1 MKISDC
7 LTVSGCESDATI
19 DIRNYSSPRSNTKAE
34 TEDWE
39 VAESSDE
46 SDENPTD
53 IDNTDTDGIAQQMM
67 Y

>member
-1 MKISDC
+1 MFDC

-19 DIRNYSSPRSNTKAE
+19 DIRNYSSPQSNTKTE

-39 VAESSDE
+39 VPDSSDE
-46 SDENPTD
+46 SDESPTD
-53 IDNTDTDGIAQQMM
+53 IDKADGIAQQMM

>member
-1 MKISDC
+1 MVAMSDC
-7 LTVSGCESDATI
+7 LSVSGCESDATI
-19 DIRNYSSPRSNTKAE
+19 DIRNFSSPRSKAE

-39 VAESSDE
+39 VAESSEEE
-46 SDENPTD
+46 SDGNPTD